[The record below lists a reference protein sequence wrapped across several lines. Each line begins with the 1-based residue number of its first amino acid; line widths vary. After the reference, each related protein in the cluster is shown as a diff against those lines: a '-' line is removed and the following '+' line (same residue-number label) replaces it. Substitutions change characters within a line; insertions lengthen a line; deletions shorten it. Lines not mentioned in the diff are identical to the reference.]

1 MITGNTLPFAQDIEN
16 IELSALINVA
26 DIQCII
32 DNFYRFSKIPMAI
45 IDCNGN
51 ILVKTGWQRI
61 CVEFHRKN
69 PDTCRNCI
77 ESDMHLTDGI
87 PRGEF
92 KLYKCRNGMWDMATP
107 LFIGPRKIGNLFI
120 GQFFF
125 EGETI
130 DYNYFKLQAELYNFN
145 RTEYLN
151 ALEKVP
157 FLSKEDLVSAKIFL
171 TKLADSFSQ
180 LSYTN
185 IKLEESKVR
194 LERTQAIAHLG
205 SWELDVVNNHLSWSE
220 EVYRI
225 FGFPSGIS
233 ITYVDFLNTVH
244 PDDRNLVAGAYSGSI
259 ENQNDRYEIE
269 HRIIRKNTGELR
281 FVHEKCQHNRDESG
295 KIVSSIGMVLDITE
309 RKNAEKEL
317 LDHKIKLN
325 LALEK
330 GKIGL
335 WEWDL
340 KTDELILDERMEKM
354 FGIKPGSFGKTYQ
367 AFESLIHEEDVS
379 RVRKTVN
386 KTLNKN
392 ILGETIFR
400 SKSKK
405 GITKFISFKPFV
417 NKDHKGNP
425 ENMIGVCFDVTGLQE
440 GTEKLV
446 LKLNEELLRS
456 NQELERF
463 AYVASHDLQEPL
475 RMVTSFTQL
484 LSMQY
489 GDQLDAR
496 ARDYINYAVD
506 GTKRM
511 YELLNGLLTYSRI
524 QTKGRSFNN
533 VDLAKVLEITLRN
546 LALKIEESKAEIQ
559 SEELP
564 VVVADEIQ
572 MVQLFQNLIANSIK
586 FSTGIPRIFIE
597 SKEEKNKVIITVRDE
612 GIGIEPQYFEKIFQI
627 FQRLMPRD
635 KYEGTGIGLAVCK
648 RIVERHGGN
657 IWLESEPGK
666 GSTFRFTIPTNKLH
680 QNFHSRN

>member
-1 MITGNTLPFAQDIEN
+1 MITGSTKPFSQGVEN

-26 DIQCII
+26 DIQCMI
-32 DNFYRFSKIPMAI
+32 DSFYRFSKIPMAI
-45 IDCNGN
+45 VDCNGN
-51 ILVKTGWQRI
+51 ILVKTGWQKI

-69 PDTCRNCI
+69 RDTCRNCI

-107 LFIGPRKIGNLFI
+107 LYIGPRKTGNLFI

-130 DYNYFKLQAELYNFN
+130 DYNYFKVQAELYNFN

-185 IKLEESKVR
+185 IKLEESKIR
-194 LERTQAIAHLG
+194 LERSQAIAHLG
-205 SWELDVVNNHLSWSE
+205 SWELDIINNHLSWSD

-225 FGFPSGIS
+225 FGFATGTSV
-233 ITYVDFLNTVH
+233 TYEDFLGAVH
-244 PDDRNLVAGAYSGSI
+244 PDDRNLVADAYSDSI
-259 ENQNDRYEIE
+259 ENHKDSYEIE
-269 HRIIRKNTGELR
+269 HRIVRKNTGELR
-281 FVHEKCQHNRDESG
+281 FVHEKCQNHRDESG
-295 KIVSSIGMVLDITE
+295 RIVSSLGMVLDITGQ
-309 RKNAEKEL
+309 KNAEKEL
-317 LDHKIKLN
+317 IDSKIKLN

-340 KTDELILDERMEKM
+340 KTDELILDERLGKM
-354 FGIKPGSFGKTYQ
+354 FGIKLCSFGRTYQ
-367 AFESLIHEEDVS
+367 AFESLIHEEDIS

-392 ILGETIFR
+392 ISGETIFR
-400 SKSKK
+400 SKSKH
-405 GITKFISFKPFV
+405 GIPKFISFKPFV
-417 NKDHKGNP
+417 NKDNKGNP

-440 GTEKLV
+440 GNEKLV

-489 GDQLDAR
+489 ADKLDDR
-496 ARDYINYAVD
+496 AREYINYAVD

-533 VDLAKVLEITLRN
+533 VDLAKILEITLKN
-546 LALKIEESKAEIQ
+546 LALKIKESKAEIQ

-586 FSTGIPRIFIE
+586 FSAGVPMIFIE

-612 GIGIEPQYFEKIFQI
+612 GIGIEPQYFDKIFQI

-635 KYEGTGIGLAVCK
+635 KYEGTGIGLAICK

-657 IWLESEPGK
+657 IWLESVPGK
-666 GSTFRFTIPTNKLH
+666 GSAFHFTIPKNKFL
-680 QNFHSRN
+680 QNFHSKN